1 MATVKKKLYI
11 ILSLCLEC
19 FRVFQQEQVF
29 TFDKKMRNLV
39 IFGRNKSGKTA
50 YVDAL
55 EFALSPDGR
64 VKRLSFN
71 PNAEKI
77 FGGQV
82 ALFNYRSDLKGE
94 KGAVQIV
101 IDFRESSKD
110 DKLTIDRKF
119 GDLKE
124 NKSDAHVKFLSK
136 TPVIPIIRGEE
147 LLFFVSVWVSTKR
160 FEGIEVWKQHL
171 PEFKQWADISTFIN
185 ATKEENHEIEVSLSE
200 KVAKLAEITNQRVT
214 TWSEPAILDYINNNI
229 LAQFETGL
237 LMSKLEKSDPAFKKL
252 AEIMNTSK
260 NRSQVSSKSVKPAT
274 YVKFQELLNNVNQIL
289 KLKEEYEEL
298 SQSVSMLTKDLEVFG
313 QHLKSRSKKLKKV
326 VDGQIA
332 KLHKPMNEYYQYI
345 QGNSEQTIHLRLV
358 SDEVTAQE
366 GFNLAVDITN
376 DRKEVMP
383 GDYLTC
389 AEKQSFA
396 LAFHLAT
403 IVTFNPD
410 VPIIILDD
418 ILLSYDEESR
428 NRITALIVEK
438 FPEHQFIITSCDRP
452 FCDILESRVDRD
464 KWKFIEIIGFKEDY
478 GPIFRE
484 FTSIEQ
490 QIKDRWAEG
499 LSALWLMR
507 LYLEQNFRQWAYQLK
522 VKLPVLKD
530 EHKTNYGLGDLIAGF
545 QEFIK
550 KNKVSIPRLKS
561 IDTDTLAYL
570 GNLFMENTGSHAQE
584 VDTTPFSK
592 GDEETRWRE
601 VQEFMAMMTCKSCN
615 KLNGFKNVVVRIE
628 DKDSKQNLEAN
639 RATKNK
645 RSKKM
650 KGAFVCD
657 KCKVPLVF
665 IEKDTAKV
673 QDEQIE

>member
-1 MATVKKKLYI
+1 MTTVKKKLYA
-11 ILSLCLEC
+11 LVGLCLVC
-19 FRVFQQEQVF
+19 FRVFQQKQSF

-55 EFALSPDGR
+55 EFGLSPDGR
-64 VKRLSFN
+64 VKRLSFD
-71 PNAEKI
+71 PNVEKI

-101 IDFRESSKD
+101 IDFREGTKD
-110 DKLTIDRKF
+110 DKFTIERKF
-119 GDLKE
+119 KDSE
-124 NKSDAHVKFLSK
+124 ETKSDAHVKFLSK
-136 TPVIPIIRGEE
+136 MPVLPIIRGEE
-147 LLFFVSVWVSTKR
+147 LLFFVSVWISTKR

-171 PEFKQWADISTFIN
+171 PEFKQWDTVGTLLNEARIILKKNVNSQ
-185 ATKEENHEIEVSLSE
+185 SE
-200 KVAKLAEITNQRVT
+200 RVAKLAEITNQVVT
-214 TWSEPAILDYINNNI
+214 SWSEPVILEYINNNI
-229 LAQFETGL
+229 LTQFETGL
-237 LMSKLEKSDPAFKKL
+237 LMSKLEKSDPVLQKLEDIISSTKK
-252 AEIMNTSK
+252 
-260 NRSQVSSKSVKPAT
+260 RSPVSSKSVKPAT
-274 YVKFQELLNNVNQIL
+274 DIQFQKLLTNINQIL
-289 KLKEEYEEL
+289 ELKDEYDKLNQSVALLKKGVKDFGQDLKSYSSKLK
-298 SQSVSMLTKDLEVFG
+298 
-313 QHLKSRSKKLKKV
+313 RV
-326 VDGQIA
+326 VNRQIA
-332 KLHKPMNEYYQYI
+332 KLHKSMNEYYQYI
-345 QGNSEQTIHLRLV
+345 QGNSEQTIHLRLI
-358 SDEVTAQE
+358 SDEETGQE
-366 GFNLAVDITN
+366 GFNLAVDVTN
-376 DRKEVMP
+376 DRKEVLP

-389 AEKQSFA
+389 AEKQSFS

-403 IVTFNPD
+403 VVTFNPE

-452 FCDILESRVDRD
+452 FCDILESRVDRN

-570 GNLFMENTGSHAQE
+570 GNLFMENTGSHAQD

-592 GDEETRWRE
+592 GDEETRWHE

-628 DKDSKQNLEAN
+628 DEDSKQNLEAN
-639 RATKNK
+639 GATKNK

-665 IEKDTAKV
+665 IEKDNAKV

>member
-29 TFDKKMRNLV
+29 TFDKKMRNLM
-39 IFGRNKSGKTA
+39 IYGRNKSGKTA
-50 YVDAL
+50 FIDAL
-55 EFALSPDGR
+55 EFGLSQDGR
-64 VKRLSFN
+64 VNRLSFD
-71 PNAEKI
+71 PNVEKI

-82 ALFNYRSDLKGE
+82 ALFNYRADLKGE

-101 IDFRESSKD
+101 IDFHEGNKD
-110 DKLTIDRKF
+110 GKFTIERKF
-119 GDLKE
+119 E
-124 NKSDAHVKFLSK
+124 NSEETKSDAHIKFLSK
-136 TPVIPIIRGEE
+136 MPVLPIIRGEE
-147 LLFFVSVWVSTKR
+147 LLFFVSVWISTKR
-160 FEGIEVWKQHL
+160 FEGIEMWKQHL
-171 PEFKQWADISTFIN
+171 PEFKQWNTLSLAVKTI
-185 ATKEENHEIEVSLSE
+185 KEEFSKIVVAQSE
-200 KVAKLAEITNQRVT
+200 KVAKLAEITNQKVVA
-214 TWSEPAILDYINNNI
+214 WSEPAILDYINNNV

-237 LMSKLEKSDPAFKKL
+237 IMSKLEKSDPAHKKL

-260 NRSQVSSKSVKPAT
+260 NRSQVSSKNATRVTDVKI
-274 YVKFQELLNNVNQIL
+274 QELLNNVNNIL
-289 KLKEEYEEL
+289 KLKDEYDEL
-298 SQSVSMLTKDLEVFG
+298 TQSVTMLTKNIKDFERVEKSYSNE
-313 QHLKSRSKKLKKV
+313 LKRV
-326 VDGQIA
+326 VKRQID

-345 QGNSEQTIHLRLV
+345 QGNSEQIIHLRLV
-358 SDEVTAQE
+358 SDEETAQE
-366 GFNLAVDITN
+366 GFNLAVDVTN

-403 IVTFNPD
+403 IVKFNPE

-452 FCDILESRVDRD
+452 FCDILESRVDRN

-570 GNLFMENTGSHAQE
+570 GNLFMENTGSHAQD

-592 GDEETRWRE
+592 GDEETRWHE

-628 DKDSKQNLEAN
+628 DEDSKQNLEAN